1 MASSSSGPGCLVLNQ
16 KIAGSN
22 PADATNFGANVR
34 ERETS
39 SSVDR
44 KVRRKRIAK
53 ATGGCD
59 RCPPHGIENV
69 GRRPRSD
76 RHKTETKGR

>member
-1 MASSSSGPGCLVLNQ
+1 
-16 KIAGSN
+16 
-22 PADATNFGANVR
+22 VR